1 MVSETSLDD
10 LKYGQIVIVN
20 ARWLLVV
27 AGFIFLLYRPNNTS
41 ELIAGILGVL
51 AIAVINFYLYTRI
64 LKKEAVPANW
74 VYLASAID
82 LGVISLLNYVQGGL
96 GSKAFPFYRPAYY
109 LCTAAWWDYAPSWQS
124 LLSLCLWRQRGGR
137 ARQAELYIHL
147 PHLSAGWWSFACAGF
162 PPWYSASRGSLWCH
176 RRYYGRVRR
185 ALPESQGL
193 ARLILCALQGGC
205 EVVYWYLDGV
215 AGAQCFYGRTRHC
228 LVRAHRRFRCRHGDG
243 FCPAQKGSG
252 QKTAVSNSPIITSV
266 KAKIVIIY
274 SKSNKNPVLAFAFQ
288 E

>member
-96 GSKAFPFYRPAYY
+96 GSKAFPFYY
-109 LCTAAWWDYAPSWQS
+109 AA
-124 LLSLCLWRQRGGR
+124 
-137 ARQAELYIHL
+137 
-147 PHLSAGWWSFACAGF
+147 
-162 PPWYSASRGSLWCH
+162 
-176 RRYYGRVRR
+176 
-185 ALPESQGL
+185 
-193 ARLILCALQGGC
+193 ILC
-205 EVVYWYLDGV
+205 
-215 AGAQCFYGRTRHC
+215 FS
-228 LVRAHRRFRCRHGDG
+228 LVFETH
-243 FCPAQKGSG
+243 
-252 QKTAVSNSPIITSV
+252 ITSV
-266 KAKIVIIY
+266 LAGGVLLLYALICLNSNPPMQFKGDEQILVVRLLTLAGVAFVANRYRHIERDRRQKEVGARLALQSELVRRTKKA
-274 SKSNKNPVLAFAFQ
+274 
-288 E
+288 